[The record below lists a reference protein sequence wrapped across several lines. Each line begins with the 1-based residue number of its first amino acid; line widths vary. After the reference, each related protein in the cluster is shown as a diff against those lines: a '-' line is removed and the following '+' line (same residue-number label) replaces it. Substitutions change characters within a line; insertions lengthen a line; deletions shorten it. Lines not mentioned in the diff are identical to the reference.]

1 MTVKE
6 RFTFLSPFSQ
16 VIFLLL
22 VGTVSFFLVNVLLA
36 LIIQFVYPK
45 LDIANTSAMIVNYP
59 SLYMVISF
67 LPFQLGFL
75 LFPGALY
82 FFYLR
87 ENSNKLLLPKFKNT
101 IWASLLFITAVLLLP
116 FFSEINHAI
125 TKALGVYAYLYELK
139 SASDGILQQLL
150 MNRHSMSF
158 ITAILLIGVLAG
170 IAEELIFR
178 GFLFNHLLKT
188 TNHLWLS
195 ILASG
200 FLFALLHFNYF
211 QLLPL
216 IMFGIVLA
224 IIYYITKSLIPG
236 IILHAINNMVNV
248 YWIRYD
254 NFPYWLESM
263 HLEITIPSTLLLMGL
278 LYIKRFDLKRR

>member
-16 VIFLLL
+16 VIFLVL
-22 VGTVSFFLVNVLLA
+22 VGAVSFFVVNIILA
-36 LIIQFVYPK
+36 LIVQWVYPE
-45 LDIANTSAMIVNYP
+45 LDMANTNELIANYP

-67 LPFQLGFL
+67 LPFQVGFL
-75 LFPGALY
+75 LIPGALY

-87 ENSNKLLLPKFKNT
+87 ESVNKPILPNLKNT
-101 IWASLLFITAVLLLP
+101 AWAILLFITAVLLLP
-116 FFSEINHAI
+116 FFSEVNHVF
-125 TKALGVYAYLYELK
+125 TKALGVYDYLYELK
-139 SASDGILQQLL
+139 SASDSILQQML
-150 MNRHSMSF
+150 MNSDSMSY

-195 ILASG
+195 LLASG

-216 IMFGIVLA
+216 IIFGIVLA
-224 IIYYITKSLIPG
+224 MIYYITKSLIPG
-236 IILHAINNMVNV
+236 IVLHAVNNIVNV
-248 YWIRYD
+248 YWIRHD

-263 HLEITIPSTLLLMGL
+263 HLEVTIPSTLLLMGL
-278 LYIKRFDLKRR
+278 LYIKRFDLKG